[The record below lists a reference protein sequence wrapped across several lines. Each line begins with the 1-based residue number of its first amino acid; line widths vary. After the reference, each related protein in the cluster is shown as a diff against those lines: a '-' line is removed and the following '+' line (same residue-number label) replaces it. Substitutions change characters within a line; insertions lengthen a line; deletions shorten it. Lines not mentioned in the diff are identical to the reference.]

1 MYLPSKLD
9 ASPFHVTMVKSHEKK
24 SQKCQFEE
32 IDTELLT
39 ENKVDFDYC
48 EENIR
53 AISNTFLL

>member
-1 MYLPSKLD
+1 M
-9 ASPFHVTMVKSHEKK
+9 TMVKSYEKE

-39 ENKVDFDYC
+39 EKKVDFDYC